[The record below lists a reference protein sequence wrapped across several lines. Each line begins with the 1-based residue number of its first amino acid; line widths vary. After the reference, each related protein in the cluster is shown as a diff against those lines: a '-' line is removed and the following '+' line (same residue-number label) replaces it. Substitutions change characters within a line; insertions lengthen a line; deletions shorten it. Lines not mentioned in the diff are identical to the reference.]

1 MWAVQAII
9 KVMSDVDVQ
18 NDICSLRTTRHDRK
32 NRRLMLAMNG
42 VSRVYFRNEI
52 KIYHSNLC
60 FVYQDIFVIR
70 R

>member
-42 VSRVYFRNEI
+42 VSRVYFRN
-52 KIYHSNLC
+52 
-60 FVYQDIFVIR
+60 
-70 R
+70 